1 MKSEMKLITI
11 VDRFSL
17 SLMQTLI
24 LNEKMRAY
32 LMLKLE
38 EAFIG

>member
-1 MKSEMKLITI
+1 MKSDMKLITI

-24 LNEKMRAY
+24 PNEKMWAY

-38 EAFIG
+38 EAFID